1 MSDEIPLDSSSF
13 NKNYQVLKQTA
24 DWLSTQKEPD
34 IDQLVPKVEKA
45 MQAYQIC
52 KDRLTKVQE
61 TLGQYLEKD
70 EGGGEAGPTGGEAG
84 QSEGDGLARRVVQA
98 RPSSDGEEGD
108 SPF

>member
-1 MSDEIPLDSSSF
+1 MSEELDSTSY

-61 TLGQYLEKD
+61 TLGQYFEK
-70 EGGGEAGPTGGEAG
+70 EETGGEAG
-84 QSEGDGLARRVVQA
+84 QARSEGVVKRATVAKPSPDG
-98 RPSSDGEEGD
+98 DEEEIA
-108 SPF
+108 F